1 MTEAPVRLHGV
12 PHPFADVRQAGFPL
26 DHPYLEECWASALG
40 PSSVLLLRRMPVL
53 WQASMPAEI
62 ELGELAASIGLSRGI
77 GPNSPV
83 HRTIDR
89 LARFRF
95 AERSGDLEIT
105 LFTEVPPLPRSLLQ
119 RAPQWTRD
127 RHEQLLS
134 RHLDD
139 LVAEHQTPATEA
151 GRTRQAAADRSPAAP
166 RSTRPRPTPSRSEIS
181 L

>member
-1 MTEAPVRLHGV
+1 MTAASVRLHGV

-26 DHPYLEECWASALG
+26 DHPYIEECWSSALG

-53 WQASMPAEI
+53 WRDSMPAEI

-95 AERSGDLEIT
+95 AERSGGHDIT
-105 LFTEVPPLPRSLLQ
+105 LFTEAPPLPRSLLQ

-139 LVAEHQTPATEA
+139 LAADHRAPATEA
-151 GRTRQAAADRSPAAP
+151 VWSHPSTPERGAAP
-166 RSTRPRPTPSRSEIS
+166 RRPTRPRPTPSRSEIS